1 MFNLGSKE
9 ILIVALV
16 IFFLFGSKKLTEWA
30 KGLGEAGKELK
41 KAKKEFSSAIDET
54 DKELEKAKKE
64 VTNALDRTSKDIK
77 RTFDINEEIKQE
89 KKEDRTEKKVEDD
102 GI

>member
-9 ILIVALV
+9 ILIIAL
-16 IFFLFGSKKLTEWA
+16 IILFLFGSKKLTEWA
-30 KGLGEAGKELK
+30 KGLGEAGRELK
-41 KAKKEFSSAIDET
+41 KAKKEFSNAIDET

-64 VTNALDRTSKDIK
+64 IISATDETNKNIK
-77 RTFDINEEIKQE
+77 RTFDIE
-89 KKEDRTEKKVEDD
+89 KKAEDD

>member
-9 ILIVALV
+9 ILIIAL
-16 IFFLFGSKKLTEWA
+16 IILFLFGSKKLTEWA

-41 KAKKEFSSAIDET
+41 KAKKEFSDAIDET

-64 VTNALDRTSKDIK
+64 VTSAVDETNKDIK
-77 RTFDINEEIKQE
+77 KTFDIE
-89 KKEDRTEKKVEDD
+89 KKAEGND
-102 GI
+102 I